1 MMVYGMS
8 LILAFLYVYYRD
20 LNWIWEVII
29 QMGFFLSP
37 IVCSLSA
44 VPEEYLPYYM
54 LNPVI
59 VVIQM
64 HRDILLYHTKPAY
77 GKLAFSFLVGGAIIL
92 LGSDTFKRQERRFV
106 EEM

>member
-20 LNWIWEVII
+20 PNRIWEVII

-37 IVCSLSA
+37 IVCSLSV

-59 VVIQM
+59 GM
-64 HRDILLYHTKPAY
+64 C
-77 GKLAFSFLVGGAIIL
+77 LAQHNQYL
-92 LGSDTFKRQERRFV
+92 
-106 EEM
+106 